1 MDVTPATATVAVE
14 ATRQFAAT
22 EFLSDGSSRAAT
34 GVTWTATGGTVS
46 GTGLYTA
53 GSSAGSYRVIGTK
66 GSFADT
72 AAVTITTAPPP
83 GGSLAWFD
91 DFRVSLT
98 SKGLAHIAWNAPINR
113 IPVSSATGIWPSGLT
128 HVAENV
134 YVGAMNA
141 AYQAVNLWPSPAIG
155 EYLFGRMLLNNSLPA
170 GANTGG
176 DHGFQ
181 TNIFSPLSW
190 FWRIWGGD
198 ANSFTLESTT
208 WDDNSNGSPLQL
220 QVDAPKDV
228 VLRLEWRVQ
237 RTGTSSAVYSAR
249 VYNNQTGVLLGQ
261 VTGLP
266 RSGASGSGNHFR
278 DYLFG
283 MSGQLGASFNGGSVY
298 WGAVAIRVSSNAN
311 DWIGPYPVPGVEQP

>member
-1 MDVTPATATVAVE
+1 VIAT
-14 ATRQFAAT
+14 QQ
-22 EFLSDGSSRAAT
+22 
-34 GVTWTATGGTVS
+34 GGT
-46 GTGLYTA
+46 L
-53 GSSAGSYRVIGTK
+53 
-66 GSFADT
+66 ADT
-72 AAVTITTAPPP
+72 AAITITTPPPPPP
-83 GGSLAWFD
+83 GGSLAWFE

-98 SKGLAHIAWNAPINR
+98 NKGLTHIAWNAPINR
-113 IPVSSATGIWPSGLT
+113 IPVGSATGTWPSGIT

-134 YVGAMNA
+134 YTPEGNA

-155 EYLFGRMLLNNSLPA
+155 EYLFARMLINNSLPA

-220 QVDAPKDV
+220 QIDAPKDV

-249 VYNNQTGVLLGQ
+249 VYNNQTGTLLGQ
-261 VTGLP
+261 LTGLP
-266 RSGASGSGNHFR
+266 RSGAAGSGNHFR
-278 DYLFG
+278 EYLFG
-283 MSGQLGASFNGGSVY
+283 MSGQLGANYNGGAVY
-298 WGAVAIRVSSNAN
+298 WGAVAVRVSSNAN
-311 DWIGPYPVPGVEQP
+311 DWIGPYPVTGVEQP